1 MSIFTLR
8 KTQKIPAS
16 LEDIWNFISSPKNL
30 TTITPPYM
38 GFDILTENLPE
49 KVYPGMLIE
58 YHVSPLLGIKMKWL
72 TEITHIEEGKYF
84 VDEQRSGPYKIW
96 HHEHHLEAIPNGVLM
111 SDLISYVPPFGFL
124 GDIAQSLFIKNQL
137 DGIFNFRYKKLIEMY
152 GAFPE

>member
-1 MSIFTLR
+1 MSIYTLR

-30 TTITPPYM
+30 KTITPPYM

-111 SDLISYVPPFGFL
+111 SDLINYVPPFGFL

-137 DGIFNFRYKKLIEMY
+137 DEIFNFRYKKLIEMY

>member
-30 TTITPPYM
+30 KTITPPYM

>member
-30 TTITPPYM
+30 KTITPPYM

-111 SDLISYVPPFGFL
+111 SDLINYVPPFGFL

-137 DGIFNFRYKKLIEMY
+137 DEIFNFRYKKLIEMY

>member
-1 MSIFTLR
+1 MSTYTLR

-30 TTITPPYM
+30 KTITPPYM

-111 SDLISYVPPFGFL
+111 SDLINYVPPFGFL

-137 DGIFNFRYKKLIEMY
+137 DEIFNFRYKKLIEMY

>member
-1 MSIFTLR
+1 MSIYTLR

-30 TTITPPYM
+30 KTITPPYM

-72 TEITHIEEGKYF
+72 TEITHVEEGKYF

-111 SDLISYVPPFGFL
+111 SDLINYVPPFGFL

-137 DGIFNFRYKKLIEMY
+137 DEIFNFRYKKLIEMY

>member
-1 MSIFTLR
+1 
-8 KTQKIPAS
+8 
-16 LEDIWNFISSPKNL
+16 
-30 TTITPPYM
+30 M

-111 SDLISYVPPFGFL
+111 SDLINYVPPFGFL

-137 DGIFNFRYKKLIEMY
+137 DEIFNFRYKKLIEMY